1 MDINQIITDK
11 IINLLERGTFKTG
24 ARRTGSNA
32 AGLPVNV
39 KTGEPYHGINVL
51 VLWAEMADKCYSSSQ
66 WLTFKQAAEL
76 GANVRKGEKSVMCVY
91 YRMVGK
97 RDESKADDVQETY
110 FMAKPFWLFNVAQ
123 IDGLPVDL
131 VKVINAE
138 PYKSFNPHQEAEQLL
153 VNSKATINYG
163 FDSAYYSP
171 SADKICLPAR
181 ERFTSESNFYATA
194 LHELS
199 HWTGSERRL
208 NRSFGKR
215 FGDDAYAFEELVAEL
230 GAAFT
235 VGQLGMIDAT
245 IEAHADYVQSWI
257 KVLKND
263 NTAILKAASL
273 GSEAANFI
281 LSRSTR
287 NSKAA
292 TSTVN

>member
-11 IINLLERGTFKTG
+11 IINLLERGTVKTG
-24 ARRTGSNA
+24 ARWAGSNTT
-32 AGLPVNV
+32 GLPVNA
-39 KTGEPYHGINVL
+39 KTGERYHGINVL
-51 VLWAEMADKCYSSSQ
+51 VLWAEMADKSYASSR
-66 WLTFKQAAEL
+66 WLTYKQAADM

-91 YRMVGK
+91 YKTIGK
-97 RDESKADDVQETY
+97 RDEAKAADEQETY

-123 IDGLPVDL
+123 IDSLRADL
-131 VKVINAE
+131 TAIDSATAA
-138 PYKSFNPHQEAEQLL
+138 KSFNPHQEAEQLL
-153 VNSKATINYG
+153 LNSKASIHYG

-181 ERFTSESNFYATA
+181 ERFTTESNFYATA
-194 LHELS
+194 LHELT
-199 HWTGSERRL
+199 HWTGSESRL

-245 IEAHADYVQSWI
+245 IEAHADYIQSWI

-263 NTAILKAASL
+263 KKAIFTAASQ
-273 GSEAANFI
+273 AAKASDFI
-281 LSRSTR
+281 LRRS
-287 NSKAA
+287 SSAA
-292 TSTVN
+292 IH

>member
-11 IINLLERGTFKTG
+11 IINLLERGTVKTG
-24 ARRTGSNA
+24 ARWTGSKA
-32 AGLPVNV
+32 TGLPVNA
-39 KTGEPYHGINVL
+39 KSGEQYHGINVL
-51 VLWAEMADKCYSSSQ
+51 VLWAEMADKSYASSQ
-66 WLTFKQAAEL
+66 WLTFKQAADL

-91 YRMVGK
+91 YRTVGQ
-97 RDESKADDVQETY
+97 RDEAKAEDEQETY

-123 IDGLPVDL
+123 IDGLPADL
-131 VKVINAE
+131 TTTASAT
-138 PYKSFNPHQEAEQLL
+138 PAKSFNQHQEAEQLL
-153 VNSKATINYG
+153 RNSQASIHYG

-199 HWTGSERRL
+199 HWTGSETRL

-257 KVLKND
+257 KVLKGDKKAIFTAASQAAKASDFILNQEASVSRLK
-263 NTAILKAASL
+263 TAI
-273 GSEAANFI
+273 N
-281 LSRSTR
+281 
-287 NSKAA
+287 
-292 TSTVN
+292 

>member
-11 IINLLERGTFKTG
+11 IISLLERGTIMTG
-24 ARRTGSNA
+24 ARWTGGKST
-32 AGLPVNV
+32 GLPVNA

-51 VLWAEMADKCYSSSQ
+51 VLWAEMADKCYVSSQ
-66 WLTFKQAAEL
+66 WLTYKQAADL

-91 YRMVGK
+91 YRTVGK
-97 RDESKADDVQETY
+97 RDEAKADDEQETY

-131 VKVINAE
+131 SIATSTTPSKE
-138 PYKSFNPHQEAEQLL
+138 FNPHQEAEQLL
-153 VNSKATINYG
+153 INSKASIHYG
-163 FDSAYYSP
+163 FDSAYYSR
-171 SADKICLPAR
+171 STDKICLPAR

-194 LHELS
+194 LHELT
-199 HWTGSERRL
+199 HWTGNEARL

-215 FGDDAYAFEELVAEL
+215 FGDDGYAFEELVAEL

-245 IEAHADYVQSWI
+245 IESHADYVQSWI

-263 NTAILKAASL
+263 KKAIFTAASQ
-273 GSEAANFI
+273 AAKASDFI
-281 LSRSTR
+281 LSHAS
-287 NSKAA
+287 SAA
-292 TSTVN
+292 IH